1 MLFITLKQAE
11 EETTDRLRSS
21 HPCFGPVP
29 DVLQQRERERAS
41 EGGSIWGQIF
51 PWQDPR
57 DAAEGRVQPVKER
70 LRARQSISGLHLHN
84 KWSSHGFSSSC
95 TPLIH
100 SSAHAEV
107 RSRRRGEKKR
117 ERRRGQPFCW
127 SCPPWQKQHTLS
139 HLCCCCR
146 IQLRSYKLICFGKF
160 AAAFTQKVVYERKSQ
175 SRARTITE
183 MIRFNANA
191 LENMSKCCLFHCK
204 CKIFG
209 AIYLE
214 ILSNI
219 TCF

>member
-1 MLFITLKQAE
+1 MELPWL
-11 EETTDRLRSS
+11 
-21 HPCFGPVP
+21 
-29 DVLQQRERERAS
+29 LQLLHA
-41 EGGSIWGQIF
+41 
-51 PWQDPR
+51 
-57 DAAEGRVQPVKER
+57 
-70 LRARQSISGLHLHN
+70 RAR
-84 KWSSHGFSSSC
+84 

-117 ERRRGQPFCW
+117 GEGGSLFAGVALPGRTR
-127 SCPPWQKQHTLS
+127 HTRS

-183 MIRFNANA
+183 MIKFNANA

-204 CKIFG
+204 CEIFG
-209 AIYLE
+209 AIYLK

-219 TCF
+219 TCFYPNELASLLLCDPTRGGKRAALKITQNKEKGSHKSTFGVTVVIIKSPFQRKKKPGHLQ